1 MRTALRPHTGTATV
15 VGLTGPPGAGKSS
28 LIAAMVTALRSRDTR
43 VAVVAVD
50 PSSPISGGAVLGD
63 RTRMVMHTV
72 DDGVFIRAVASRG
85 QPGGLARAVPSLVDA
100 LDAAGWPVILLE
112 TVGAGQSDTE
122 IAEIADVT
130 VLVSVPG
137 LGDDLHAIK
146 AGMLELAD
154 VLVVNKCDLP
164 GAENTA
170 RQLERAIRF
179 RTPNAARPPVIRT
192 SATDAT
198 GIDALLDA
206 VKGTVRADGQRLR
219 TRRELLHAVE
229 AEFSRRLRQI
239 PLDEECAAVRAG
251 RRQIDEIV
259 TELLAPLNCPLSG
272 ESPDR
277 SDA

>member
-1 MRTALRPHTGTATV
+1 
-15 VGLTGPPGAGKSS
+15 
-28 LIAAMVTALRSRDTR
+28 
-43 VAVVAVD
+43 
-50 PSSPISGGAVLGD
+50 
-63 RTRMVMHTV
+63 MHTV

-137 LGDDLHAIK
+137 LGDDLQAIK

-192 SATDAT
+192 SGTDAT

-239 PLDEECAAVRAG
+239 PLDEECAAARAG

-259 TELLAPLNCPLSG
+259 TELVEPLNCPLSG